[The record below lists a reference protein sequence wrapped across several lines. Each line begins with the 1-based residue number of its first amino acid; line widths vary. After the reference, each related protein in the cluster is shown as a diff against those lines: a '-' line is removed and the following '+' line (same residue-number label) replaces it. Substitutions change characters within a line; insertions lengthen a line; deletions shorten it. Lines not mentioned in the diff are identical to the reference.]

1 MDIRKNLKDV
11 LALRGKSLGQMC
23 LKLKLSK
30 SSATNWFS
38 GKRAISL
45 DLLCEIADY
54 CNCSVDYLL
63 GRTDSPD
70 PWKATAMDELK
81 LTSQVVSVIRGESPQ
96 QHQMLNDLKKSNPN
110 AIASIDHNIQMLDT
124 RQDSIHHTVAA
135 LLQSSSFEAAMLK
148 LECACRFET
157 GVALSKKR
165 RTKENTLRHDD
176 EISDLGNGQYAVPL
190 SDVSKYRK
198 SAALDCL
205 RRAIDDAIKI
215 YTIKHV
221 ASAVLN
227 PPKEDQ

>member
-1 MDIRKNLKDV
+1 
-11 LALRGKSLGQMC
+11 
-23 LKLKLSK
+23 
-30 SSATNWFS
+30 
-38 GKRAISL
+38 
-45 DLLCEIADY
+45 
-54 CNCSVDYLL
+54 
-63 GRTDSPD
+63 
-70 PWKATAMDELK
+70 MDELK

-96 QHQMLNDLKKSNPN
+96 QHQMLNDRKKSNPD

-157 GVALSKKR
+157 DVALSKKR